1 MNAMKKTILLLFLGL
16 GMVGSVLA
24 QDKRDTVIYTI
35 DHFLEEELRKE
46 NVKNVFLSL
55 YSPSR
60 NFEWSTAKGSFKD
73 GSKVTIDNPYYTA
86 SVGKTFTATAIG
98 MLVDQGKIQFED
110 PISNYLSGDLMEGLH
125 VLNGVDYG
133 DSITVAHLLQHTSGL
148 ADYFDDTTVD
158 GSPTMFDLI
167 MMEPHRFWQ
176 PEELIAFA
184 KAHFEP
190 AFAPGTGY
198 TYTDTEYV
206 LLGIIIE
213 EISGMNFHEFLA
225 EKIFA
230 PLKMNQTYVNQ
241 RSEAIETTGTL
252 AEMYAS
258 EYELSTFRSLSADW
272 AGGAVVSTGSDLIV
286 FQEALMN
293 GKLVSLETLNN
304 MQQWTEESKGMVY
317 GFGLRKISLNEL
329 DTTLPNWELIGH
341 SGLNGTSMYYC
352 PNLDIYLA
360 GTLNQLEASR
370 DAVILM
376 VKVLMQCTAL

>member
-1 MNAMKKTILLLFLGL
+1 
-16 GMVGSVLA
+16 MVCSLLA
-24 QDKRDTVIYTI
+24 QEKQNTVIYTI
-35 DHFLEEELRKE
+35 DFLLEEELRKE

-73 GSKVTIDNPYYTA
+73 GRKVTTSNPYFTA

-98 MLVDQGKIQFED
+98 ILVDRGKIQFND
-110 PISNYLSGDLMEGLH
+110 PIAEYLSADIMDGLH
-125 VLNGVDYG
+125 VLNGVDYS

-148 ADYFDDTTVD
+148 ADYFDDTTRD

-176 PEELIAFA
+176 PEDLVAFA

-190 AFAPGTGY
+190 SFAPGTGY
-198 TYTDTEYV
+198 TYTDTEYI
-206 LLGIIIE
+206 LLGMIIE
-213 EISGMNFHEFLA
+213 KISGMKFHEFLA
-225 EKIFA
+225 KNIFV
-230 PLKMNQTYVNQ
+230 PLKMNQTYLNQ
-241 RSEAIETTGTL
+241 RSKAIEPTGNL
-252 AEMYAS
+252 AEMYAG
-258 EYELSTFRSLSADW
+258 EYEISTFRSLSADW
-272 AGGAVVSTGSDLIV
+272 AGGAVVSTGSDLIA

-304 MQQWTEESKGMVY
+304 MQQWTEESKGMAY

-329 DTTLPNWELIGH
+329 DPTLPNWALIGH

-352 PNLDIYLA
+352 PDLDIYLT
-360 GTLNQLEASR
+360 GTLNQLEVSR

-376 VKVLMQCTAL
+376 VKVMMQVAGL